1 MRHNI
6 TIRGIQMVISHKTID
21 VEDFGAWY
29 DNVMA
34 NRDLKRTATEI
45 FELLSNIGKQ
55 SDSAMITVEDL
66 VVHLGT
72 MELDWMTT
80 EPPPAFYVLQQEFD
94 RYKKL
99 ISFI

>member
-1 MRHNI
+1 M
-6 TIRGIQMVISHKTID
+6 RGIHIVVSGRNID
-21 VEDFGAWY
+21 VEEMGSWY
-29 DNVMA
+29 DKVME
-34 NRDLKRTATEI
+34 NKDLKETATEI
-45 FELLSNIGKQ
+45 FQLLSNIGKQ

-66 VVHLGT
+66 VIHLGT

-80 EPPPAFYVLQQEFD
+80 EPPPAFHILKQEFD